1 MKLGEKI
8 QYCRKKAGMSQD
20 VLAEKI
26 GVSRQAISKWELG
39 EALPEISNLAALA
52 KEFGVSVDW
61 LISEE
66 GELNNTPE
74 KEGENYEK
82 KYDAFFDS
90 WTGFAGRML
99 KRFGWLAGVYLALG
113 GLGMFVIGLL
123 AKFALLAM
131 SNSFNSTISSMNGF
145 VGNASAMPNITNNIV
160 ANNPVFI
167 MASFFMIVGFI
178 MMIGGTV
185 LAIYLRKKGRK

>member
-20 VLAEKI
+20 TLAEKI

-39 EALPEISNLAALA
+39 EAMPEITNLATLA

-66 GELNNTPE
+66 EPAKKENVGESE
-74 KEGENYEK
+74 DYSK
-82 KYDAFFDS
+82 KYTAFFDS

-99 KRFGWLAGVYLALG
+99 KRYGWLAGVYLAFA
-113 GLGMFVIGLL
+113 GLGILVIGLL
-123 AKFALLAM
+123 AKVAVSAM
-131 SNSFNSTISSMNGF
+131 FGSFNQTVTSIGGLMPP
-145 VGNASAMPNITNNIV
+145 AMPNILT
-160 ANNPVFI
+160 NNPVSI
-167 MASFFMIVGFI
+167 MANFFIIVGVI
-178 MMIGGTV
+178 MMIGGAI
-185 LAIYLRKKGRK
+185 LAVYLRKIGRK